1 MKRLIIILASGLIAS
16 TSVHAQDEEKLVI
29 KPSGRILVD
38 AGLFDAKQQND
49 KLNDGVAI
57 PDMRIGAGISY
68 GQWKAKIDMGYSYGK
83 VNMKDVWLQYNFNEK
98 NFLRA
103 GYFIH
108 QYGLQSSTSSSFKES
123 MEEPHSNQ
131 AFNNSRMIGV
141 MYQHTG
147 DKLLATAS
155 LFTENDAMKMTSD
168 QLGNQGVG
176 AMSRIV
182 YHPLDEPGNIFHI
195 GISGAIESPR
205 YNSDDD
211 LNHHAF
217 TIKTTWPTRI
227 ANVTAQQAV
236 VTEAKTMYKFTPEI
250 LFSKGR
256 FGIEGQYF
264 LNNIQ
269 RKGDLKSFTGS
280 GAYCT
285 LRGLLKGR
293 EYSYTKTDGGLATPA
308 PGSMEVVLQYN
319 YTDLSDGD
327 AGIRGGRLNDWS
339 ATYNYYINKYM
350 IWRVRASWTK
360 VTDREGYENNEVSI
374 LETRLQIKF

>member
-195 GISGAIESPR
+195 GISGAIESPS
-205 YNSDDD
+205 YNSDDE